1 MTLRKKI
8 YLLIIS
14 SLVIFLASLFI
25 FNEIQLKQNNLMM
38 RSASEQQDLIINNEI
53 NRRSDDLKQI
63 VTDYTN
69 WDDLIDNLNTKNQV
83 WAVNNIATIINSFK
97 LHSVAVY
104 NLQQSLVY
112 EFGDMA
118 NGRIG
123 DSAEINEIVKRT

>member
-83 WAVNNIATIINSFK
+83 CDKYPSGERKRSALYFRNT
-97 LHSVAVY
+97 
-104 NLQQSLVY
+104 
-112 EFGDMA
+112 FG
-118 NGRIG
+118 I
-123 DSAEINEIVKRT
+123 